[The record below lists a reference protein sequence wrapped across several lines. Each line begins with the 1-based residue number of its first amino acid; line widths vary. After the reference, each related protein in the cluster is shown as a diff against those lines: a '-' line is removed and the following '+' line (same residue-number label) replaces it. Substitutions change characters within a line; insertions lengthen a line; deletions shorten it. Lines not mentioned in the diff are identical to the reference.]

1 MQILTT
7 ISDMQT
13 WAQETRAHGQRIAFV
28 PTMGCL
34 HDGHC
39 ALLREGRKLG
49 DQLVLSIFV
58 NPTQFGPNE
67 DFSQYPRPFEADLAH
82 ARECG
87 VDIVFHPE
95 AAEMYPSGVRTSIT
109 VTGLEDQLC
118 GKFRPGH
125 FRGVAT
131 VVAKLFQ
138 IVQPHVALFGE
149 KDFQQLQIIRRM
161 VIDLN
166 IPVEIVGCP
175 IIREPDGLAMSSRNT
190 YLSTEDRQRAL
201 ALSQA
206 LKAASNMVMR
216 GANDLNTL
224 CQSVT
229 DKLNTV
235 DARIDYVSLCDAET
249 LEPLTQWKTPSVL
262 AIATWIG
269 QTRLID
275 NVIFRK

>member
-1 MQILTT
+1 MNIIKI
-7 ISDMQT
+7 ISDMQA
-13 WAQETRAHGQRIAFV
+13 WAQAARARGQRIVFV

-67 DFSQYPRPFEADLAH
+67 DFSRYPRTFEADLAH

-87 VDIVFHPE
+87 VDVVFHPDVE
-95 AAEMYPSGVRTSIT
+95 EMYPDGAMTSIT
-109 VTGLEDQLC
+109 VSKLEGQLC

-138 IVQPHVALFGE
+138 VVQPHIALFGE

-161 VIDLN
+161 VKDLN

-175 IIREPDGLAMSSRNT
+175 IVREPDGLAMSSRNT
-190 YLSTEDRQRAL
+190 YLTPEDRQRAL
-201 ALSQA
+201 ALSRA
-206 LKAASNMVMR
+206 LKLASDMVAR
-216 GANDLNTL
+216 GDHNPNTL

-235 DARIDYVSLCDAET
+235 DARIDYVSLVNAET

-262 AIATWIG
+262 AIAAWIG
-269 QTRLID
+269 KTRLID
-275 NVIFRK
+275 NTTFQ